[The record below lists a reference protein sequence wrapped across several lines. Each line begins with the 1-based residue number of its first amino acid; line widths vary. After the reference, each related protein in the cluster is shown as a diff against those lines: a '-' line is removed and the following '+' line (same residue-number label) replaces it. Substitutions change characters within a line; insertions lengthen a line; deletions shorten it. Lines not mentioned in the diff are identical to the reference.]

1 MSLKTKKIIAREF
14 LLFLL
19 CITITGFVGLGT
31 YLYNSCKINKVE
43 VLKKEITLEKIIA
56 YSLQRSISIEYDE
69 YEIPI
74 KNKLPPP
81 IMLELASKRKLIQET
96 TTKLEKYSVQ
106 VLSSTEQIRLSIII
120 FLISLSCVFLFRY
133 LFYGIRWSLT
143 ILKEK

>member
-56 YSLQRSISIEYDE
+56 DSLQRSISIEYDE
-69 YEIPI
+69 YGIPI

-106 VLSSTEQIRLSIII
+106 VLSSTEQIRLSLII